1 MRALPG
7 PEAWAWEVNGNLVFR
22 FPRDD
27 ARRAKVE
34 VEARVLAALPAAARA
49 PRIEWLSPRGYSGHR
64 LLRGTG
70 GDVGR
75 PPRTAW
81 PGLARDL
88 GDALDAV
95 HATPPPEGVPRK
107 RLPAADAL
115 LARARRDAELV
126 GADPALLTAPGAGPG
141 AVEVLCHGDL
151 KPEHVL
157 LDGDRLAGIVD
168 WADACVG
175 DSVRDL
181 AGLVLWLGPGSRGS
195 STRRTPAARP
205 STRAASRS
213 STSHARCA
221 ATGTRRS
228 TWCEP
233 SSSGHFGR
241 SREER
246 PLFRRPG

>member
-1 MRALPG
+1 MRALPS

-168 WADACVG
+168 WADACV
-175 DSVRDL
+175 
-181 AGLVLWLGPGSRGS
+181 AGLVLWLGPGFARLVDEANA
-195 STRRTPAARP
+195 RRATFY
-205 STRAASRS
+205 
-213 STSHARCA
+213 ARCFA
-221 ATGTRRS
+221 VEHVARS
-228 TWCEP
+228 LRGDWDAPLDLVRTQLEWA
-233 SSSGHFGR
+233 F
-241 SREER
+241 REE
-246 PLFRRPG
+246 